1 MKDYSSFVQDGRHYP
16 GGAPNSS
23 HIGPPIGILP
33 AFGRFL
39 VPFLTVLVLLLVG
52 VLVFHNFLL
61 GDRVL
66 LYKDIGADS
75 INDSYPYFV
84 HLSDYVRREGFPS
97 WSFYVGMGQ
106 SLFYLTGN
114 LIWEPVIWLP
124 RELIG
129 RGLVFQHLLKT
140 LIAGLLFFRFLQLRG
155 INLCA
160 ALTGALLLSFS
171 AYMCVGSCWII
182 NADEVAGFT
191 FLLFAVEEAISR
203 SRWIYIPLAVALIG
217 LVTVFHLYLSAV
229 LLSLYVP
236 MRLVEIYGWKPRVFS
251 RVSAQLA
258 AVAFLG
264 IGLASII
271 CLGSAYS
278 ILNSPRG
285 SGTIANFTWGSTPS
299 VFQLE
304 SPLYYV
310 TAALRPFST
319 DMVGTGDAFRG
330 WENYFEAP
338 MSYCGLLSLLMFPQA
353 FVGAT
358 RRQHILYG
366 LFLSF
371 VVVPVVF
378 PWFRYL
384 FWGFQGGYF
393 RAFALF
399 SIFGI
404 MALSMTAFSRYM
416 ERRSFGLWT
425 LGVSLLVL
433 LGVLYLPINEI
444 QALINHQLRQAAAI
458 FLILYAA
465 VLITGQIVKRQS
477 IAGWIILGLAAIE
490 VIHFDRIT
498 VNRPTV
504 TKQELN
510 ERVGFN
516 DETIDAVRDIK
527 ASDNSFFRIT
537 KTWGSGPA
545 TIPSYNDAMV
555 FGYYGTLS
563 YSSFNSLNYI
573 KFLLAVDAISSA
585 DIAVDAQWS
594 QGLVGHPLLSTFAC
608 EKYLIA
614 KDLVPSDVPEQFEFI
629 RRYGSIYLFRN
640 KLFLPF
646 GLAFDRYIPED
657 IFLQLPSS
665 VKPQALVRAVVL
677 SEQNAAHKPDLSQ
690 LSLDE
695 LKQQMSETSLPD
707 ALAERRAA
715 ALSIH
720 SFKQTRIEGTAR
732 INQKG
737 IVVFQTPF
745 DAGWHAFSDGRAT
758 PALSVDVG
766 LLGIALDEG
775 EHRIE
780 LRYRPP
786 LLYAGAAVTILSC
799 GVLFLSLRRWPRIRL
814 LN

>member
-1 MKDYSSFVQDGRHYP
+1 MGNNTAAVRQAARTF
-16 GGAPNSS
+16 
-23 HIGPPIGILP
+23 GPPTSILS

-39 VPFLTVLVLLLVG
+39 VPCLTALVLLLVG
-52 VLVFHNFLL
+52 VVVFHNFLL
-61 GDRVL
+61 GDKVL

-124 RELIG
+124 RELIPQA
-129 RGLVFQHLLKT
+129 LVFQHLLKT
-140 LIAGLLFFRFLQLRG
+140 LVAGLLFFRFLQLRG

-171 AYMCVGSCWII
+171 AYMCVGGCWII
-182 NADEVAGFT
+182 SADDVVGFT

-236 MRLVEIYGWKPRVFS
+236 TRLVEIYGWKPRVLS

-264 IGLASII
+264 IGLAGIV

-285 SGTIANFTWGSTPS
+285 SGTIANFTWGPTPS

-319 DMVGTGDAFRG
+319 DMVGTGDEFRG

-338 MSYCGLLSLLMFPQA
+338 MTYCGLLSLLMLPQA
-353 FVGAT
+353 FIGAT
-358 RRQHILYG
+358 RRQRILYG

-371 VVVPVVF
+371 AVVPVVF

-384 FWGFQGGYF
+384 FWGFKGGYF
-393 RAFALF
+393 RTFALF

-404 MALSMTAFSRYM
+404 ITLSMTAFSRYM
-416 ERRSFGLWT
+416 ARRSFGFWT

-433 LGVLYLPINEI
+433 LGVLYLPINKI
-444 QALINHQLRQAAAI
+444 QALINHEIRQAVAI

-465 VLITGQIVKRQS
+465 LLIIGQIVKRQS
-477 IAGWIILGLAAIE
+477 ITGWIILLLAAIE
-490 VIHFDRIT
+490 VIHFDRMT

-516 DETIDAVRDIK
+516 DETVDAIREIK
-527 ASDNSFFRIT
+527 ASDNAFFRIT
-537 KTWGSGPA
+537 KIWGSGPA
-545 TIPSYNDAMV
+545 TRPSYNDAMV

-563 YSSFNSLNYI
+563 YSSFNNLNYI
-573 KFLLAVDAISSA
+573 KFLLAVDAIPSA
-585 DIAVDAQWS
+585 DIATDAVWS
-594 QGLVGHPLLSTFAC
+594 TGLVGHPLLSTFAC
-608 EKYLIA
+608 EKYVIT
-614 KDLVPSDVPEQFEFI
+614 KNPVVFETADSYEFV
-629 RRYGSIYLFRN
+629 RRFGNIYLFRN
-640 KLFLPF
+640 QQFLPF
-646 GLAFDRYIPED
+646 GLIFSHYIPED
-657 IFLQLPSS
+657 MFLQLPSWA
-665 VKPQALVRAVVL
+665 KPQALLHAVVL
-677 SEQNAAHKPDLSQ
+677 SERNAPYEQELSQ
-690 LSLDE
+690 LTLDE
-695 LKQQMSETSLPD
+695 LERQMSETSLPD
-707 ALAERRAA
+707 ALAERRSTAV
-715 ALSIH
+715 SIH
-720 SFKQTRIEGTAR
+720 SFRQTRIEGTAR

-758 PALSVDVG
+758 RTLKVDAG
-766 LLGIALDEG
+766 LLGVALENG

-799 GVLFLSLRRWPRIRL
+799 GVLFLSLWRWPRIRL

>member
-1 MKDYSSFVQDGRHYP
+1 MGNNTAAVRQAARTF
-16 GGAPNSS
+16 
-23 HIGPPIGILP
+23 GPPTSILS

-39 VPFLTVLVLLLVG
+39 VPCLTALVLLLVG
-52 VLVFHNFLL
+52 VVVFHNFLL
-61 GDRVL
+61 GDKVL

-124 RELIG
+124 RELIPQA
-129 RGLVFQHLLKT
+129 LVFQHLLKT
-140 LIAGLLFFRFLQLRG
+140 LVAGLLFFRFLQLRG

-171 AYMCVGSCWII
+171 AYMCVGGCWII
-182 NADEVAGFT
+182 SADDVVGFT

-236 MRLVEIYGWKPRVFS
+236 TRLVEIYGWKPRVLS

-264 IGLASII
+264 IGLAGIV

-285 SGTIANFTWGSTPS
+285 SGTIANFTWGPTPS

-319 DMVGTGDAFRG
+319 DMVGTGDEFRG

-338 MSYCGLLSLLMFPQA
+338 MTYCGLLSLLMLPQA
-353 FVGAT
+353 FIGAT
-358 RRQHILYG
+358 RRQRILYG

-371 VVVPVVF
+371 AVVPVVF

-384 FWGFQGGYF
+384 FWGFKGGYF
-393 RAFALF
+393 RTFALF

-404 MALSMTAFSRYM
+404 ITLSMTAFSRYM
-416 ERRSFGLWT
+416 ARRSFGFWT

-433 LGVLYLPINEI
+433 LGVLYLPINKI
-444 QALINHQLRQAAAI
+444 QALINHEIRQAVAI

-465 VLITGQIVKRQS
+465 LLIIGQIVKRQR
-477 IAGWIILGLAAIE
+477 ITGWIILLLAAIE
-490 VIHFDRIT
+490 VIHFDRMT

-516 DETIDAVRDIK
+516 DETVDAIREIK
-527 ASDNSFFRIT
+527 ASDNAFFRIT
-537 KTWGSGPA
+537 KIWGSGPA
-545 TIPSYNDAMV
+545 TRPSYNDAMV

-563 YSSFNSLNYI
+563 YSSFNNLNYI
-573 KFLLAVDAISSA
+573 KFLLAVDAIPSA
-585 DIAVDAQWS
+585 DIATDAVWS
-594 QGLVGHPLLSTFAC
+594 TGLVGHPLLSTFAC
-608 EKYLIA
+608 EKYVIT
-614 KDLVPSDVPEQFEFI
+614 KNPVVFETADSYEFV
-629 RRYGSIYLFRN
+629 RRFGNIYLFRN
-640 KLFLPF
+640 QQFLPF
-646 GLAFDRYIPED
+646 GLIFSHYIPED
-657 IFLQLPSS
+657 MFLQLPSWA
-665 VKPQALVRAVVL
+665 KPQALLHAVVL
-677 SEQNAAHKPDLSQ
+677 SERNAPYEQELSQ
-690 LSLDE
+690 LTLDE
-695 LKQQMSETSLPD
+695 LERQMSETSLPD
-707 ALAERRAA
+707 ALAERRSTAV
-715 ALSIH
+715 SIH
-720 SFKQTRIEGTAR
+720 SFRQTRIEGTAR

-758 PALSVDVG
+758 PTLKVDAG
-766 LLGIALDEG
+766 LLGVALENG

-799 GVLFLSLRRWPRIRL
+799 GVLFLSLWRWPRIRL